1 MLKKFFAVEVL
12 VFCLC
17 FVVCLDFCLG
27 FGFCSAV
34 SSVAFYVVM
43 RGVQCWH
50 A

>member
-17 FVVCLDFCLG
+17 LWRCLDFCLG

-34 SSVAFYVVM
+34 SSVAFYVVL
-43 RGVQCWH
+43 RDV
-50 A
+50 